1 MLNEPIRQSCL
12 KTGNNDN
19 VQATVFLRDVDQ
31 YTVTLV
37 KRRYGRYTGRY
48 GRLNE
53 VKQDLLELKKFIPNF
68 RFEQILKQNSNS
80 DECIRFR
87 LYSIRKIDSLH
98 VMYSFNKEHYV
109 EEHWFRYQIVLVHKP
124 RIMCTYIMCPDI
136 NILSRQMHDESF
148 AHFAIS
154 KKDESSSTQIIQY
167 HVPIRLCRLLE
178 VMFSVAVSTGWNK
191 FSPNEET
198 METMQELFF
207 QSDLKFPLKSCFKYK
222 EVIRNAEETSP
233 TF

>member
-37 KRRYGRYTGRY
+37 KRRYGRYGRYTGRY

-87 LYSIRKIDSLH
+87 LYSVRKIDSLH
-98 VMYSFNKEHYV
+98 VVYSFNKEHYV

-154 KKDESSSTQIIQY
+154 KKDESSSTQIIEY

-191 FSPNEET
+191 YRVEQIFS
-198 METMQELFF
+198 
-207 QSDLKFPLKSCFKYK
+207 KR
-222 EVIRNAEETSP
+222 RNYGNYARIVLP
-233 TF
+233 I